1 MAGDNVMRRHL
12 IICSV
17 TMFVLAGLP
26 AGAAIGPDVGEDAAD
41 LGAITPREKPVAA
54 ETPPARPSLVVAPA
68 PASPVASEPAPR
80 SANPLWGIPLKSLTA
95 TRDRPI
101 FSASRRPP
109 PPVVV
114 PAPIVSA
121 APPRPKEVERPQLSL
136 VGTVIG
142 ETESF
147 GLFIDQANKV
157 SLRLRVG
164 EQHDGWVLRAVQ
176 GREATLEK
184 DLHAATLM
192 MPQPGKGSDGEI
204 RMAPANPATAARER
218 GRHERL
224 R

>member
-1 MAGDNVMRRHL
+1 MRRHL

-157 SLRLRVG
+157 ALRLRVG

>member
-1 MAGDNVMRRHL
+1 MRRHL
-12 IICSV
+12 IICIVAMSA
-17 TMFVLAGLP
+17 LAALP
-26 AGAAIGPDVGEDAAD
+26 AGAAIGPDVSEDAAD
-41 LGAITPREKPVAA
+41 LGAITPREKPVEA

-68 PASPVASEPAPR
+68 PAAPVASEPAPR

-114 PAPIVSA
+114 AAPVVSA

-142 ETESF
+142 ESESF

-176 GREATLEK
+176 GREVTLEK
-184 DLHAATLM
+184 DLNAATLM

-218 GRHERL
+218 GPRQFR
-224 R
+224 

>member
-1 MAGDNVMRRHL
+1 MRRHL
-12 IICSV
+12 IICIVAMSA
-17 TMFVLAGLP
+17 LAALP
-26 AGAAIGPDVGEDAAD
+26 AGAAIGPDVSEDAAD
-41 LGAITPREKPVAA
+41 LGAITPREKPVEA

-68 PASPVASEPAPR
+68 PAAPVASEPAPR

-114 PAPIVSA
+114 AAPVVSA

-142 ETESF
+142 ESESF

-164 EQHDGWVLRAVQ
+164 EQHDGWVLRAVR
-176 GREATLEK
+176 GREVTLER
-184 DLHAATLM
+184 DLQAATLL

-218 GRHERL
+218 GPRQFR
-224 R
+224 

>member
-1 MAGDNVMRRHL
+1 MRRHL
-12 IICSV
+12 IICIVAMSA
-17 TMFVLAGLP
+17 FAGLP
-26 AGAAIGPDVGEDAAD
+26 AGAAIGPDVDENAGD
-41 LGAITPREKPVAA
+41 LGAATPREKPVEADA
-54 ETPPARPSLVVAPA
+54 PTPRPSPA
-68 PASPVASEPAPR
+68 VTAVPAEPPTSEPAPR

-109 PPVVV
+109 PIIA

-121 APPRPKEVERPQLSL
+121 APPPRPKEIEKPQLSL

-142 ETESF
+142 ESESF

-157 SLRLRVG
+157 ALRLRVG

-176 GREATLEK
+176 GREVTLEK
-184 DLHAATLM
+184 DLQAATLL

-204 RMAPANPATAARER
+204 RVAPANPATAAHDR
-218 GRHERL
+218 GPKQRL